1 MAAPL
6 SALGRASLL
15 VSGLFV
21 AVLLVCLVLVLRQAE
36 LDIRRELQ
44 AADSVARFLALRAA
58 DDPAL
63 LDESLTA
70 NLRHLELDWGEAE
83 AAQEADNPLAAW
95 LAGRFADLPVYRVA
109 LADGRS
115 LSIRVS
121 PVDELDEVWESLLQ
135 LLALFAVAWLL

>member
-15 VSGLFV
+15 VSALFL
-21 AVLLVCLVLVLRQAE
+21 AVLLVCLALVLRQAE

-63 LDESLTA
+63 LDASLTA
-70 NLRHLELDWGEAE
+70 NLRHLELDWGDGARGG
-83 AAQEADNPLAAW
+83 AVA
-95 LAGRFADLPVYRVA
+95 A
-109 LADGRS
+109 LAVGHHLVRHDHLLPAGGRR
-115 LSIRVS
+115 IR
-121 PVDELDEVWESLLQ
+121 PQ
-135 LLALFAVAWLL
+135 AQQQGGGQ